1 MDLLERKA
9 VLQDLT
15 GHLQAA
21 VSGPGRLAL
30 VRGEAGIGKTS
41 VVRRLAQLA
50 DPRIRV
56 LAGACDPLATPVLWA
71 L

>member
-1 MDLLERKA
+1 MDLLEREA

-15 GHLQAA
+15 GHLRAAA
-21 VSGPGRLAL
+21 VGPGRLAL

-41 VVRRLAQLA
+41 VVNRLAQLA
-50 DPRIRV
+50 DPRIRILV
-56 LAGACDPLATPVLWA
+56 GACDPLSAPAPSA